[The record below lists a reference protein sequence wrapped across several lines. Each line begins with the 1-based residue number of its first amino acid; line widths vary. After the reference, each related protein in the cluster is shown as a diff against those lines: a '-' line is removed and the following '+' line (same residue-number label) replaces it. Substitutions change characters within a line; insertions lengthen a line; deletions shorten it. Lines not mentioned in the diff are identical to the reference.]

1 MRLRLI
7 AAILGTMKTEP
18 CRRSDNTTCYQAHY
32 QIRVQGHLDQRWA
45 TWFQGMT
52 ITHET
57 SGETVLSGLVV
68 DQAALHGLLACV
80 RDLGLTLLSVSR
92 VEGKTC
98 AQG

>member
-1 MRLRLI
+1 
-7 AAILGTMKTEP
+7 
-18 CRRSDNTTCYQAHY
+18 
-32 QIRVQGHLDQRWA
+32 
-45 TWFQGMT
+45 MT